1 MAEQSVLKNRW
12 VRAALALLIFVG
24 VIVLAWLLSPV
35 LVPLFFAFIAAYVL
49 DPVVDYFEK
58 RGVRRMITTLALAV
72 LGIGIVISV
81 PLYLVTGV
89 VRESQEL
96 IQIAQARM
104 TEVKKP
110 GRPSIL
116 NEWLHKLP
124 LDELVEALGWAP
136 QPGEPGGPE
145 LVGTA
150 APANPDVDS
159 QPLPETE
166 QPTATA
172 EVATPDGEPAV
183 PAEEA
188 AATGDEPAQST
199 EEAASTTDEEVVAKS
214 KHDAEPTYDPL
225 AVILER
231 IGTRIQEDSVDL
243 LKNYGQRTFKV
254 GMTASTNVAG
264 VVATA
269 AGTAIGVLLAIGNFV
284 LFAFVA
290 GYLLRDYDRIIA
302 GADSLIPEQFRA
314 RVRRIMEKIDDQL
327 RGFMRGQALV
337 CLFLA
342 TVYAIGLSI
351 AQVPFGFVI
360 GILGGAASFVP
371 YLGISLTIV
380 PSVVLCI
387 VQQGGFDWHL
397 LVVAATFGFGQMM
410 EATVI
415 TPKVVGEQVGLGP
428 VWVILAIL
436 VFGNALGLLGL
447 LIAVPM
453 AASLK
458 VLIAEGLV
466 EYKKSKF
473 YRGAANTS

>member
-1 MAEQSVLKNRW
+1 MTEQSVLKNRW
-12 VRAALALLIFVG
+12 VRAALALLIFCAV
-24 VIVLAWLLSPV
+24 VVLAWLLSPV

-58 RGVRRMITTLALAV
+58 RGVRRMITTLALAL
-72 LGIGIVISV
+72 LGLGIVISI

-89 VRESQEL
+89 ARESQDL
-96 IQIAQARM
+96 IQIAQERM
-104 TEVKKP
+104 RDVKKP
-110 GRPSIL
+110 GQPTIM

-145 LVGTA
+145 LVSTA
-150 APANPDVDS
+150 APASPDVDAP
-159 QPLPETE
+159 PLPEPE
-166 QPTATA
+166 PTAPEESPTA
-172 EVATPDGEPAV
+172 EATTAAANDETAVDASTSGEES
-183 PAEEA
+183 PAE
-188 AATGDEPAQST
+188 T
-199 EEAASTTDEEVVAKS
+199 EIA
-214 KHDAEPTYDPL
+214 AEPVKNPLPPYDPL

-231 IGTRIQEDSVDL
+231 IGTRIQEDSVDW
-243 LKNYGQRTFKV
+243 LKSYGQRVFKL
-254 GMTASTNVAG
+254 GTTASTNVAG
-264 VVATA
+264 VMATA
-269 AGTAIGVLLAIGNFV
+269 AGTAISVFLAIGNFV

-302 GADSLIPEQFRA
+302 AANELIPEHRRG
-314 RVRRIMEKIDDQL
+314 RVRSIMERIDGQL

-387 VQQGGFDWHL
+387 VQQGGVDWHL
-397 LVVAATFGFGQMM
+397 LVVAGTFAFGQMM
-410 EATVI
+410 ESTVI

-447 LIAVPM
+447 LMAVPI

-458 VLIAEGLV
+458 VLIAEGIV

-473 YRGAANTS
+473 YRGTAQSG